1 VTRTTSLG
9 MPTELCVVPDGQRF
23 LMKVVT
29 DASGPSPLTLVLNWT
44 AGLKK

>member
-9 MPTELCVVPDGQRF
+9 VPTELCVAPDDQRF

-29 DASGPSPLTLVLNWT
+29 DESGRSPTTVVLNWT